1 MTRKL
6 EELFGFDKLESS
18 EPIEDTKTTEETRSA
33 IVEID
38 EAIDK
43 IDTALPAVKGL
54 EATDTEMDELAD
66 LAKRIP
72 NPWREENDPDA
83 ILPLDINWLA
93 PLLDQ
98 VGPFIETT
106 DRKNRGQR

>member
-1 MTRKL
+1 MEKLVLETKAPSKGDKHGNSLSEDALNIIHKTIDSLRKDPDSL
-6 EELFGFDKLESS
+6 KKL
-18 EPIEDTKTTEETRSA
+18 I
-33 IVEID
+33 
-38 EAIDK
+38 
-43 IDTALPAVKGL
+43 
-54 EATDTEMDELAD
+54 MDSELAD

-72 NPWREENDPDA
+72 GPWREENDPDA